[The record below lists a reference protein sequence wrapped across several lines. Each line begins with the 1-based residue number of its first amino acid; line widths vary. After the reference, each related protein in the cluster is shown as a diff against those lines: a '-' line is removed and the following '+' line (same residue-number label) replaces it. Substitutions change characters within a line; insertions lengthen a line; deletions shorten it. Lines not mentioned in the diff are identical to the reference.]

1 VDYRIGATRV
11 LANQKGYPHQAD
23 TGFVSDFVV
32 SI

>member
-1 VDYRIGATRV
+1 V